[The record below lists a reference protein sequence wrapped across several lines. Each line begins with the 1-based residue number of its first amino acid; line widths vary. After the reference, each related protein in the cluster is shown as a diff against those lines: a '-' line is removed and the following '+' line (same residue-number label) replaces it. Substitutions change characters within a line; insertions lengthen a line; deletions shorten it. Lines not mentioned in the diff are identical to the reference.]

1 MRQAAQGMLEDATAA
16 VEALVVMGQ
25 EEESELVEARAALQ
39 ELEAGDQVSWQVA
52 LAVLR
57 KTLAETV
64 VNAREPASDD

>member
-25 EEESELVEARAALQ
+25 EEESELAEAQAALE

>member
-1 MRQAAQGMLEDATAA
+1 MLEDATAA
-16 VEALVVMGQ
+16 VEALVLMGQ
-25 EEESELVEARAALQ
+25 VEESELAEAQADLE